1 MGMGAEL
8 MKKLSESCKKLNRN
22 HRILV
27 CAVFAA
33 TLIVCGVSVKPTL
46 AYFTTY
52 ATAKGGISVD
62 IGPTTDVKEKF
73 KDWKKTIEIENTGK
87 ADCFVRV
94 KVIAASQ
101 FDIQASGSNWSLSDD
116 GYWYYSQ
123 VVPVGGKTEPIVAA
137 ITVSEKV
144 KTSFNVVCGSGVYPL
159 SHMMRMVIRVSHL
172 MQNGMRQHNMIKRR
186 AKSNEE
192 KTSNYTCSILC
203 DNACSI
209 DNRIYKSD
217 SYIYE

>member
-1 MGMGAEL
+1 MGAEL

-22 HRILV
+22 HRILI
-27 CAVFAA
+27 CAAFAA

-137 ITVSEKV
+137 ITVRSV
-144 KTSFNVVCGSGVYPL
+144 LL
-159 SHMMRMVIRVSHL
+159 SHMMKMAIRVSHL
-172 MQNGMRQHNMIKRR
+172 MQNGMRQHSMIKRR

-192 KTSNYTCSILC
+192 KTSTYTCSILC
-203 DNACSI
+203 NNACSI
-209 DNRIYKSD
+209 DDRIYKSN

>member
-8 MKKLSESCKKLNRN
+8 MKKLSESCKKINRN

-27 CAVFAA
+27 CAAFAA

-144 KTSFNVVCGSGVYPL
+144 KTSFNVVVVQECAPVTYDEKGNPCVAPDA
-159 SHMMRMVIRVSHL
+159 
-172 MQNGMRQHNMIKRR
+172 NGMRQHNMIKRR

-209 DNRIYKSD
+209 DDWIYKSD

>member
-22 HRILV
+22 HRILI
-27 CAVFAA
+27 CAAFAA

-144 KTSFNVVCGSGVYPL
+144 KTSFNVVVVQEL
-159 SHMMRMVIRVSHL
+159 SLIHI
-172 MQNGMRQHNMIKRR
+172 
-186 AKSNEE
+186 
-192 KTSNYTCSILC
+192 
-203 DNACSI
+203 
-209 DNRIYKSD
+209 
-217 SYIYE
+217 

>member
-8 MKKLSESCKKLNRN
+8 MKKLSESCKKFNRN

-27 CAVFAA
+27 CAAFAA

-101 FDIQASGSNWSLSDD
+101 FDMQAQTGAFQMMAT
-116 GYWYYSQ
+116 G
-123 VVPVGGKTEPIVAA
+123 
-137 ITVSEKV
+137 ITV
-144 KTSFNVVCGSGVYPL
+144 
-159 SHMMRMVIRVSHL
+159 R
-172 MQNGMRQHNMIKRR
+172 
-186 AKSNEE
+186 
-192 KTSNYTCSILC
+192 
-203 DNACSI
+203 
-209 DNRIYKSD
+209 
-217 SYIYE
+217 